1 MDLGIK
7 EKVAIVC
14 ASSQG
19 LGKATALGLAKEGAK
34 VVIFAR
40 HKKDIDEAA
49 HEISSS
55 MNSEI
60 LPIVADVTKTE
71 DIQKVVKTTIEKFG
85 TVHILV
91 NNAGGPPVAN
101 FAELTDDMWMNGVSL
116 TMMSLIRMTR
126 EVLPHML
133 KNKWGRIINIAS
145 LTAKQPINDLII
157 SSTLRPGILGLAKIL
172 SNQYSKFGI
181 LVNNVCPGHYLTKR
195 QEEIIKKR
203 STERN
208 ITAEEYIQQHSNEIP
223 IGRFGKP
230 EELANMI
237 VFLCSEKAS
246 YVTGSTISV
255 DGGLVKGLF

>member
-1 MDLGIK
+1 MDLGIQN
-7 EKVAIVC
+7 KVAIVC
-14 ASSQG
+14 ASSHG
-19 LGKATALGLAKEGAK
+19 LGKAAALGLAKEKAK
-34 VVIFAR
+34 VVVFAR
-40 HKKDIDEAA
+40 HKKDLDETA
-49 HEISSS
+49 HEIATIT
-55 MNSEI
+55 NSEV
-60 LPIVADVTKTE
+60 LPIIADVTKVE
-71 DIQKVVKTTIEKFG
+71 DIPRVVQTAVDKFG
-85 TVHILV
+85 TVHILI

-101 FAELTDDMWMNGVSL
+101 FADLTDESWINGVNL
-116 TMMSLIRMTR
+116 TLMSTIRMTR
-126 EVLPHML
+126 EVIPHML
-133 KNKWGRIINIAS
+133 KNKWGRIVNITS

-172 SNQYSKFGI
+172 SNQYSKYGI

-208 ITAEEYIQQHSNEIP
+208 ITPEEYIKQHSSEIP

>member
-1 MDLGIK
+1 MELGIK
-7 EKVAIVC
+7 NKVAIVC

-40 HKKDIDEAA
+40 HKKDIDETA
-49 HEISSS
+49 HAISSVTD
-55 MNSEI
+55 SEV
-60 LPIVADVTKTE
+60 LPMVADVTKAE
-71 DIQKVVKTTIEKFG
+71 DIQKVVKTTVEKFG

-101 FAELTDDMWMNGVSL
+101 FAELSDDMWMNGVNL

-126 EVLPHML
+126 EVIPHML
-133 KNKWGRIINIAS
+133 KNKWGRIINITS

-181 LVNNVCPGHYLTKR
+181 LVNNVCPGHYLTQR

-237 VFLCSEKAS
+237 VFLCSERAS

>member
-1 MDLGIK
+1 MDLGIQN
-7 EKVAIVC
+7 KVAIVC

-19 LGKATALGLAKEGAK
+19 LGKATALGLASEGAS

-40 HKKDIDEAA
+40 HKKDLDEAT
-49 HEISSS
+49 HEIATTT
-55 MNSEI
+55 NSEV
-60 LPIVADVTKTE
+60 LPIVADVTKVE
-71 DIQKVVKTTIEKFG
+71 DIHKVVQTTVDKFG
-85 TVHILV
+85 TVHILI

-101 FAELTDDMWMNGVSL
+101 FADLTDESWINGVNL
-116 TMMSLIRMTR
+116 TLMSTIRMTR
-126 EVLPHML
+126 EVIPYML
-133 KNKWGRIINIAS
+133 KNKWGRIVNITS

-172 SNQYSKFGI
+172 SNQYSKYGI

-203 STERN
+203 SAERN
-208 ITAEEYIQQHSNEIP
+208 ITPEEYIKQHTSEIP
-223 IGRFGKP
+223 TGRFGKP

>member
-7 EKVAIVC
+7 NKIAIVC

-19 LGKATALGLAKEGAK
+19 LGKATAMELAKEGAK
-34 VVIFAR
+34 VVILAR
-40 HKKDIDEAA
+40 HKKDVDETA
-49 HEISSS
+49 HEISSATD
-55 MNSEI
+55 SEV
-60 LPIVADVTKTE
+60 LPLIADVTKAE
-71 DIQKVVKTTIEKFG
+71 DIQKVVKTTVEKFG

-101 FAELTDDMWMNGVSL
+101 FAELSDDMWTNGVNL
-116 TMMSLIRMTR
+116 TLMSLIRMTR

-133 KNKWGRIINIAS
+133 KNKWGRIINITS

-203 STERN
+203 SAERN
-208 ITAEEYIQQHSNEIP
+208 ITAEEYIAQHSSEIP
-223 IGRFGKP
+223 VGRFGKP

>member
-7 EKVAIVC
+7 NKIAIVC

-19 LGKATALGLAKEGAK
+19 LGKAAALGLAKEGAK
-34 VVIFAR
+34 IVIFAR
-40 HKKDIDEAA
+40 HKKDLEETAN
-49 HEISSS
+49 EITSLTK
-55 MNSEI
+55 SEVMA
-60 LPIVADVTKTE
+60 LVADINKAE
-71 DIQKVVKTTIEKFG
+71 DIYRLVKTTVEKFG

-91 NNAGGPPVAN
+91 NNAGGPAVGT
-101 FAELTDDMWMNGVSL
+101 FVELPDELWMNGVNL
-116 TMMSLIRMTR
+116 TLMSLVRMTR
-126 EVLPHML
+126 EVLPYML
-133 KNKWGRIINIAS
+133 KNKWGRIINITS

-195 QEEIIKKR
+195 QEKIINKR
-203 STERN
+203 STEHD
-208 ITAEEYIQQHSNEIP
+208 ITADEYIKQHSSEIP
-223 IGRFGKP
+223 VGRFGKP

-237 VFLCSEKAS
+237 VFLASERAS
-246 YVTGSTISV
+246 YITGTTISV

>member
-7 EKVAIVC
+7 DKVAIVC

-40 HKKDIDEAA
+40 HKKDLDETA
-49 HEISSS
+49 HEIGTTT
-55 MNSEI
+55 NSEVLSLI
-60 LPIVADVTKTE
+60 ADVTKVE
-71 DIQKVVKTTIEKFG
+71 DIRTVVQTTVDKFG
-85 TVHILV
+85 TLHILV

-101 FAELTDDMWMNGVSL
+101 FAELTDDMWMNGVGL

-172 SNQYSKFGI
+172 SNQYSKFGV

-203 STERN
+203 SVERN

-230 EELANMI
+230 GELANMI

>member
-40 HKKDIDEAA
+40 HKKDIDETA

-55 MNSEI
+55 MNSEV

-85 TVHILV
+85 NVHILV
-91 NNAGGPPVAN
+91 NNAGGPPVAS
-101 FAELTDDMWMNGVSL
+101 FAELTDDMWMNSVSL

-237 VFLCSEKAS
+237 VFLCSEKAG

>member
-1 MDLGIK
+1 MDLGIQN
-7 EKVAIVC
+7 KVAIVC

-19 LGKATALGLAKEGAK
+19 LGKATALGLAREGAS
-34 VVIFAR
+34 VVLFAR
-40 HKKDIDEAA
+40 NKKDLDETA
-49 HEISSS
+49 HEISTTT
-55 MNSEI
+55 NSEV
-60 LPIVADVTKTE
+60 LPIIADVTKVE
-71 DIQKVVKTTIEKFG
+71 DIQKVVQTAVDKFG
-85 TVHILV
+85 TVHILI

-101 FAELTDDMWMNGVSL
+101 FAELTDESWINGVNL
-116 TMMSLIRMTR
+116 TLMSTIRMTR
-126 EVLPHML
+126 EVIPYML
-133 KNKWGRIINIAS
+133 KNKWGRIVNITS

-172 SNQYSKFGI
+172 SNQYSKYGI

-203 STERN
+203 STEQN
-208 ITAEEYIQQHSNEIP
+208 ITPEEYIKQHSGEIP

-230 EELANMI
+230 EELASMI

>member
-7 EKVAIVC
+7 NKVAIVC

-19 LGKATALGLAKEGAK
+19 LGKSTAMGLAKEGAK

-40 HKKDIDEAA
+40 HKKDLDETAQ
-49 HEISSS
+49 EIATAT
-55 MNSEI
+55 NSEV
-60 LPIVADVTKTE
+60 LSLTADVTKVE
-71 DIQKVVKTTIEKFG
+71 DIHKVAQTAVDKFG

-101 FAELTDDMWMNGVSL
+101 FTELSDDMWMNGVNL

-126 EVLPHML
+126 EVIPHML
-133 KNKWGRIINIAS
+133 KNRWGRIINITS

-172 SNQYSKFGI
+172 TNQYSKFGI

-203 STERN
+203 SAERN
-208 ITAEEYIQQHSNEIP
+208 ITAEEYIVQHSNEIP
-223 IGRFGKP
+223 VGRFGKP

-237 VFLCSEKAS
+237 VFLCSERAS

-255 DGGLVKGLF
+255 DGGLIKGLF

>member
-1 MDLGIK
+1 MELGIK
-7 EKVAIVC
+7 DKVAIVC

-19 LGKATALGLAKEGAK
+19 LGKATAMGLAKEGAK

-40 HKKDIDEAA
+40 KKKDIEETA
-49 HEISSS
+49 HEISSATD
-55 MNSEI
+55 SEV
-60 LPIVADVTKTE
+60 LPVIADVTKAE
-71 DIQKVVKTTIEKFG
+71 DIQNVVKTTVEKFG

-101 FAELTDDMWMNGVSL
+101 FAELSDDMWLNGVNL

-126 EVLPHML
+126 EVIPHML
-133 KNKWGRIINIAS
+133 KNKWGRIVNIAS

-172 SNQYSKFGI
+172 SNQYSKFGV

-203 STERN
+203 SAERN
-208 ITAEEYIQQHSNEIP
+208 VTAEEYITQHSNEIP
-223 IGRFGKP
+223 AGRFGKP

-255 DGGLVKGLF
+255 DGGLIKGLF